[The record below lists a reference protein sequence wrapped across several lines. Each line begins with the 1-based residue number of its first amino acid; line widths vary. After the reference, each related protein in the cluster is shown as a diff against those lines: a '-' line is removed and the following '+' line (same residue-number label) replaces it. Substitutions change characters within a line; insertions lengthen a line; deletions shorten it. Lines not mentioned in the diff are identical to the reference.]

1 MGLMLIPFIYVRII
15 NVQVLETTRGTG
27 VRTECLIPECLHP
40 PVINLTTDINTN
52 PGHGFVELVLARPN
66 VSIIHH
72 INGFVTLLH

>member
-1 MGLMLIPFIYVRII
+1 MSKFWRQRG
-15 NVQVLETTRGTG
+15 VQASEPNALSPSVST
-27 VRTECLIPECLHP
+27 P